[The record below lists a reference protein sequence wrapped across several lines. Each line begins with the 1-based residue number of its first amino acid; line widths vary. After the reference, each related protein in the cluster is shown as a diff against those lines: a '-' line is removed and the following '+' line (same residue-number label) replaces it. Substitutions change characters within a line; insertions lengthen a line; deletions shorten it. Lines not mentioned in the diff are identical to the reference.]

1 MPPVRGLVLKRD
13 VGTFTMIEGTLYS
26 GRPLKDRTNP
36 QLLRYPDQT
45 SLEQQFRTLIL
56 LFADST
62 FEELRHQVSFSP
74 GSVPKEVDGHLKYAV
89 QFLTVPTEPVE
100 VVFNYLDSV
109 LCGVEEVEW

>member
-1 MPPVRGLVLKRD
+1 
-13 VGTFTMIEGTLYS
+13 MIEGTLFC

-36 QLLRYPDQT
+36 QLLRYTDQT

-62 FEELRHQVSFSP
+62 FEELGNLARFGP
-74 GSVPKEVDGHLKYAV
+74 GSVPKEVDGHLKDAV

-109 LCGVEEVEW
+109 LCGAEEVEW